1 MPPRSNPTIR
11 QRRLGAAL
19 RQLREQ
25 AGMSASDA
33 AALLGV
39 DRTRISNTEA
49 GRFGI
54 SAARVRTLAC
64 NYRCPDAGLVQA
76 LADMAQD
83 HTKGWWEQY
92 RGALP
97 AHFLDIAE
105 LEWHALRL
113 RNALTSHVPGLLQ
126 TADHAR
132 ALFEMV
138 IPQLPEEETRLRVAQ
153 RLERRQVLDRDDPP
167 AYDAIIHESALHMQF
182 GGRDVAR
189 AQLKHLLESGERDHV
204 SLRVIPFTAGGFP
217 GAGQTILY
225 AHGPVTEL
233 DTVQLDA
240 SHGSVFIDS
249 GMQLANYR
257 ELLSKMEL
265 SALSEEDSRQLI
277 HAIAQQL

>member
-54 SAARVRTLAC
+54 SAGRVRTLAC

-76 LADMAQD
+76 LAEMAQD
-83 HTKGWWEQY
+83 HTKGWWERY
-92 RGALP
+92 RGSLP

-105 LEWHALRL
+105 LEWHAPRL
-113 RNALTSHVPGLLQ
+113 RNALTSHIPGLLQ
-126 TADHAR
+126 TAEHAR

-138 IPQLPEEETRLRVAQ
+138 IPQLPEEEVHLRVAQ
-153 RLERRQVLDRDDPP
+153 RLERRQVLERDTPP
-167 AYDAIIHESALHMQF
+167 AYDAIIHESALRMQF

-189 AQLKHLLESGERDHV
+189 AQLKHLLEAGEHDHI

-257 ELLSKMEL
+257 ELLGKMEL
-265 SALSEEDSRQLI
+265 SALGEAESRELI